1 MWARYVCVCGH
12 VYGCV
17 WERKIERKS
26 PTSFESTAFYLRT
39 INYVCRQ
46 KSLESTRFVTERRF
60 STKKSTHDFFRL
72 PPKKNLKHFFPD
84 PGAAILFLFLFLF
97 LLQFPK
103 TASGPPEFVLRL
115 VLLKRLWGRSP
126 ETKFNLKCFRVMRGC
141 KWSCFWEGSCLGLED
156 YSEAF
161 FKITSSW

>member
-1 MWARYVCVCGH
+1 MCAYVGPVCMCVWARVWLCVR
-12 VYGCV
+12 
-17 WERKIERKS
+17 EKDRE
-26 PTSFESTAFYLRT
+26 
-39 INYVCRQ
+39 
-46 KSLESTRFVTERRF
+46 
-60 STKKSTHDFFRL
+60 KKSHKFRINCVLSKNNKLCL
-72 PPKKNLKHFFPD
+72 PPKKPWVNTIRHRTSVFDKKIDTWFFSIASEKKFEAFFPD
-84 PGAAILFLFLFLF
+84 PGAAILFLF

-141 KWSCFWEGSCLGLED
+141 KWSCFWECSCLGLED

-161 FKITSSW
+161 FKIASSW